1 VIRRGSTYVDESCR
15 NLFQN
20 NFIEQDTLP
29 AGWYRATLHA
39 PRPRST
45 ARKPVVGR
53 RKLIPIRPIRQEM
66 KSRVITHAARER
78 SSFSASRHEG
88 DVCQRRWQQ
97 PAPLPQKSTVHLGMV
112 KSEIDR
118 WERSRRIAVRRT
130 DSETRSVDS
139 ACQRAG
145 NRSRT
150 QVALPQPCSWH
161 TVR

>member
-1 VIRRGSTYVDESCR
+1 MIRRGSTYVDESCR

-53 RKLIPIRPIRQEM
+53 RKQIPIRPIRQEM
-66 KSRVITHAARER
+66 KSRVITHAAREL

-97 PAPLPQKSTVHLGMV
+97 LAPLPQKFHNTPTKYIRGNCFRNVRNVRSSANCELMKLISRSLQSST
-112 KSEIDR
+112 
-118 WERSRRIAVRRT
+118 RT
-130 DSETRSVDS
+130 GIS
-139 ACQRAG
+139 C
-145 NRSRT
+145 
-150 QVALPQPCSWH
+150 
-161 TVR
+161 